1 MPQLMG
7 LQQAIFSQGRGKLLL
22 FICLVAV
29 FFSLTLSLGFW
40 QLDRAEQKEAY
51 LARNQTDEIMPMTNW
66 QSVKDGQLIQLE
78 GHYLSQYQFLIDN
91 KTYQGKFGY
100 DVIVPFLAR
109 LDAEDVVFWV
119 NLGWIEASVDRS
131 VLVKTNVLSSDVQLQ
146 ARVYLP
152 SKKGFRLSDD
162 QYQTHGW
169 PSRVQYFDADFFQ
182 QSFKSELAQTEKRL
196 VISGFE
202 VRLEAHQEGVQA
214 RRWLPSNVM
223 PPEKH
228 LAYAFQ
234 WFALAFSLIVL
245 AVVFLVRHVKE
256 SMNNE
261 I

>member
-1 MPQLMG
+1 MPQLTG
-7 LQQAIFSQGRGKLLL
+7 LQQAIFRQGRGKLAV
-22 FICLVAV
+22 FICLVVV

-40 QLDRAEQKEAY
+40 QLDRAAQKEDY
-51 LARNQTDEIMPMTNW
+51 LARNQTNEIMQASSW
-66 QSVKDGQLIQLE
+66 VSAIDGQLIQLN
-78 GHYLSQYQFLIDN
+78 GKYLSQYQFLIDN

-100 DVIVPFLAR
+100 DVIVPFLTKVG
-109 LDAEDVVFWV
+109 LDDVLFWV
-119 NLGWIEASVDRS
+119 NLGWVEASVDRS
-131 VLVKTNVLSSDVQLQ
+131 KLNKTNLPNAEVELQ

-152 SKKGFRLSDD
+152 AKKGFRLSDA
-162 QYQTHGW
+162 QYQTQGW
-169 PSRVQYFDADFFQ
+169 PSRVQYFDASFFQ
-182 QSFKSELAQTEKRL
+182 QLIGTELTQKKRHLL
-196 VISGFE
+196 VSGFE
-202 VRLEAHQEGVQA
+202 MRLEAHQAGVQV
-214 RRWLPSNVM
+214 RRWLPNNVM

>member
-1 MPQLMG
+1 MPQLIG
-7 LQQAIFSQGRGKLLL
+7 LQQAIFRRGRGKLLI

-51 LARNQTDEIMPMTNW
+51 LTRNQTHEIMPMSNW
-66 QSVKDGQLIQLE
+66 QNAKDGQLIQLN
-78 GHYLSQYQFLIDN
+78 GRYLSQYQFLIDN

-100 DVIVPFLAR
+100 DVIVPLLAK
-109 LDAEDVVFWV
+109 LNADEMVFWV

-131 VLVKTNVLSSDVQLQ
+131 VLESTNLPSGEIQLQ

-152 SKKGFRLSDD
+152 AKKGFRLSDE
-162 QYQTHGW
+162 QYQTQGW

-182 QSFKSELAQTEKRL
+182 QSFKAELPKTKKRL
-196 VISGFE
+196 VMSEFE
-202 VRLEAHQEGVQA
+202 VRLEAHQDGVQT

>member
-7 LQQAIFSQGRGKLLL
+7 LQQAIFRQGRGKLLI

-51 LARNQTDEIMPMTNW
+51 LARNQADEIMPMSNW
-66 QSVKDGQLIQLE
+66 QNAKDGQLIQLE

-100 DVIVPFLAR
+100 DVIVPFLTNFGF
-109 LDAEDVVFWV
+109 DDVLFWV
-119 NLGWIEASVDRS
+119 NLGWVEASVDRS
-131 VLVKTNVLSSDVQLQ
+131 KLNKIDLPNAEVELD

-152 SKKGFRLSDD
+152 VKKGFRLSDD
-162 QYQTHGW
+162 QYQTQGW

-182 QSFKSELAQTEKRL
+182 QSFELDQAEKHL
-196 VISGFE
+196 VISRFE